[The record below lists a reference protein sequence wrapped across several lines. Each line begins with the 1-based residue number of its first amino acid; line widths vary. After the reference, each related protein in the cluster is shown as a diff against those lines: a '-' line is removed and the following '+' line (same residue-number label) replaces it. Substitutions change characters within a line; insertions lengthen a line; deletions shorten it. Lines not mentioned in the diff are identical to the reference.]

1 MSQTFHLL
9 AAGREK
15 SRREIRK
22 ARSVKAGKEKAKT
35 QMENEE
41 GMRREAGAVFE

>member
-35 QMENEE
+35 QMEE
-41 GMRREAGAVFE
+41 GMRREERAVFE